1 MVKSGS
7 VQGKLREEI
16 VRLIYDVAVHNT
28 KDIDNLITRNE
39 RLKTSYKEIARVMNT
54 EIAKIRKAGG
64 GNLGLGPDGKISY
77 TNVKSIAGKAG
88 APLLTKKTMPKAM
101 GMERE
106 GDLIERFG
114 GVERFKALQSAA
126 KYMNTELMQ
135 TPSVLGK
142 VGVEIDKYGTPWRG
156 QVKLTG
162 KAFPKA
168 MDRAIQANRGFRG
181 EMLSM
186 MFFGMAMQRTFKG
199 LTNGAMEMAGGT
211 SLLAESINI
220 FMIPAAL
227 DWNEVLIPISKS
239 LMETDDST
247 KSLIG
252 HIAILG
258 GIIGGVLTGVMM
270 MGLAIGSLKEFRLGR
285 GLIALGSWLQNLA
298 ITPIKW
304 VATLFGRIAGF
315 VWTALV
321 KAWTFISGGINWT
334 NIKTA
339 VQSIWTGLKGIVGL
353 NFTSLLK
360 SFVGIG
366 LVIGAAVIAIAKLN
380 EMLGGQQTPAES
392 VATMELFQQQ
402 RRGGTKVYG
411 PGLAMPVME
420 IPGEPIIIEKP
431 GEPIIIENNLTITT
445 SPLSGLTTEQ
455 MQELARIINENGT
468 FQLQGETFV
477 PG

>member
-270 MGLAIGSLKEFRLGR
+270 MGLAIGGLEKFRLGR

-321 KAWTFISGGINWT
+321 KAWTFIAGGINWT

-420 IPGEPIIIEKP
+420 IPGEPIIIE
-431 GEPIIIENNLTITT
+431 NNLTITT

>member
-7 VQGKLREEI
+7 VQGKLRKEI
-16 VRLIYDVAVHNT
+16 VRLVYDVAVHNT

-101 GMERE
+101 GTERE

-156 QVKLTG
+156 QVKLIG

-239 LMETDDST
+239 LMS
-247 KSLIG
+247 
-252 HIAILG
+252 
-258 GIIGGVLTGVMM
+258 
-270 MGLAIGSLKEFRLGR
+270 
-285 GLIALGSWLQNLA
+285 
-298 ITPIKW
+298 
-304 VATLFGRIAGF
+304 
-315 VWTALV
+315 
-321 KAWTFISGGINWT
+321 
-334 NIKTA
+334 
-339 VQSIWTGLKGIVGL
+339 QS
-353 NFTSLLK
+353 
-360 SFVGIG
+360 
-366 LVIGAAVIAIAKLN
+366 AK
-380 EMLGGQQTPAES
+380 
-392 VATMELFQQQ
+392 
-402 RRGGTKVYG
+402 
-411 PGLAMPVME
+411 
-420 IPGEPIIIEKP
+420 
-431 GEPIIIENNLTITT
+431 
-445 SPLSGLTTEQ
+445 
-455 MQELARIINENGT
+455 
-468 FQLQGETFV
+468 
-477 PG
+477 

>member
-16 VRLIYDVAVHNT
+16 VRLVYDVAVHNT

-168 MDRAIQANRGFRG
+168 MDRAIQANKGFRG
-181 EMLSM
+181 ELLSM
-186 MFFGMAMQRTFKG
+186 MFFGMSMNKMFG
-199 LTNGAMEMAGGT
+199 SLTKGAMDMAGGT
-211 SLLAESINI
+211 SFLSEAITVSML
-220 FMIPAAL
+220 PAAMSL
-227 DWNEVLIPISKS
+227 NETFIEIGKWIIEHSDDEIVLGVTTGELTGWTAMMGQYGGQAIMVTAQLGLAADALEKLKLGEKFGATIGAIPMGSMILGAMLALAIVNHPDFEKFFTAVGKK
-239 LMETDDST
+239 MGE
-247 KSLIG
+247 LIG
-252 HIAILG
+252 AA
-258 GIIGGVLTGVMM
+258 MQ
-270 MGLAIGSLKEFRLGR
+270 
-285 GLIALGSWLQNLA
+285 IALFKKMINTFANIASGVGKVASNLGSA
-298 ITPIKW
+298 P
-304 VATLFGRIAGF
+304 ATGSGMSGFGM
-315 VWTALV
+315 
-321 KAWTFISGGINWT
+321 
-334 NIKTA
+334 
-339 VQSIWTGLKGIVGL
+339 
-353 NFTSLLK
+353 
-360 SFVGIG
+360 GIG
-366 LVIGAAVIAIAKLN
+366 LTFDALG
-380 EMLGGQQTPAES
+380 EML
-392 VATMELFQQQ
+392 
-402 RRGGTKVYG
+402 K
-411 PGLAMPVME
+411 GLQFAKNY
-420 IPGEPIIIEKP
+420 KP
-431 GEPIIIENNLTITT
+431 GPTPTFPNQKQSVFGPVRDEPTQFNIENINIT
-445 SPLSGLTTEQ
+445 GDMTTESG
-455 MQELARIINENGT
+455 MRTIADKLLSIMRLDFGMEGVE
-468 FQLQGETFV
+468 V
-477 PG
+477 D